1 MAASDAGAHGGT
13 GPAGLDQVRREVAL
27 ANHVLYDQGV
37 LDGFGHVSARH
48 PVRPDRFLLS
58 RNLAPALVTPADVLE
73 FDLNGNAVDAP
84 GAMPYL
90 ERFIHGEIYRHRPDV
105 SGIVHS
111 HAASVLPFSIVDGVG
126 LCPVCHM
133 SGFIKSGTPVFE
145 IRRCTGAAS
154 DLLIRSQELGRHLAV
169 CLGGHALVLMRGH
182 GMTVVGVTVRQAV
195 FRAVYAEAN
204 ARIQAA
210 AMALGPVTSLTDE
223 EADAADAANN
233 GQIDRAW
240 DFWGLSAGHAVAAL
254 RAPLATSGSGA

>member
-1 MAASDAGAHGGT
+1 MVAERGGAA
-13 GPAGLDQVRREVAL
+13 LDQLRREVAT
-27 ANHVLYDQGV
+27 ANHVLYDQGI

-48 PVRPDRFLLS
+48 PGQPDRFLLS
-58 RNLAPALVTPADVLE
+58 RNLAPPLVTPADVLE
-73 FDLNGNAVDAP
+73 FDLDGSAVDAP
-84 GAMPYL
+84 GAKPYL
-90 ERFIHGEIYRHRPDV
+90 ERFIHGEIYRQHPDV
-105 SGIVHS
+105 HGIVHS
-111 HAASVLPFSIVDGVG
+111 HAASVLPFSIAGGVS

-145 IRRCTGAAS
+145 IRHCAGEAS
-154 DLLIRSQELGRHLAV
+154 DLLIRSSELGRHLAG

-182 GMTVVGVTVRQAV
+182 GLTVVGATVRQAV

-210 AMALGPVTSLTDE
+210 AMALGPVTGLTDA

-240 DFWGLSAGHAVAAL
+240 DFWALRAGHAVAAL
-254 RAPLATSGSGA
+254 RAPLAANGSGQ